1 MLAVTAPQLAR
12 ARYSSS
18 AGNGGVVAPSRR
30 RVQRSRVVGPS
41 APDARAPATRAA
53 SPQSKPASA
62 RTRTHSGEP
71 RPASEAPWRPTCL
84 HRAVASARVAFERPP
99 ASASEAAK
107 RQLAAAT
114 SASSASPQATA
125 TPPTTTTMSDDEMSD
140 DERRG
145 RRERSPSPAA
155 RSKSPSKSKSPEK
168 SPPRS
173 PGGEPP
179 ARVTQTLEVDK
190 DDAAFILG
198 RGGSTKRK
206 IARVSGTEIE
216 LDEHTLQITLNGSA
230 EQCARAKDYIDFVR
244 QQRVG
249 PVTINMDTPR
259 VAPRPPG
266 QLPTSLT
273 SNLGATTSARTSSR
287 ATASAS
293 SWAATAR
300 RSGPWRR
307 SGACS
312 CSSPRPTTRSARA
325 AATATRASASSGPS
339 RARRAAFRRRR
350 ARPPRRPGRAPRR
363 RGQGH
368 VRRRAQA
375 PGLLRVVQGRAPGAR
390 TRARCSDRRP
400 FPPLRLFP
408 FDVRAADAFPRR
420 PPLVPPAIPSDV
432 TVADAFFRRPPL
444 RPPRPTR
451 PASRRGLLG
460 PRAQRG
466 RPRRARPRRPPV
478 LDGLPPRASTKSPRT
493 TFRRA
498 PRPPLELPTPCRR
511 HGRRRLGLRHLHAH
525 GRQLLLRARRQGLDA
540 PQARGR
546 LGLHHRVR
554 RQARVL
560 REARRRFNVAS
571 TRVFRARAFRKPH
584 PRFESAPRDDRSSK
598 NQPKRAENERDR
610 SL

>member
-554 RQARVL
+554 RQARLL

-571 TRVFRARAFRKPH
+571 T
-584 PRFESAPRDDRSSK
+584 
-598 NQPKRAENERDR
+598 
-610 SL
+610 